1 MQNVRAT
8 RESMEYWLMAVI
20 VGFRCNVIS
29 CDLAWRGA
37 AEASACGCCS
47 TVGLTLILSRGQFFV
62 FVARESACPSNIM
75 FCRLRFLNKLSQTPI
90 GGHSH

>member
-47 TVGLTLILSRGQFFV
+47 TVGLTLILSRGQFFL
-62 FVARESACPSNIM
+62 FLLPARARDLQI
-75 FCRLRFLNKLSQTPI
+75 
-90 GGHSH
+90 

>member
-1 MQNVRAT
+1 
-8 RESMEYWLMAVI
+8 MAVI

-47 TVGLTLILSRGQFFV
+47 TVGLTLILSRGQFFCFCCPRERETFKYNV
-62 FVARESACPSNIM
+62 LSLEVSQQTFSDTYGDILTNFVCCFVN
-75 FCRLRFLNKLSQTPI
+75 L
-90 GGHSH
+90 